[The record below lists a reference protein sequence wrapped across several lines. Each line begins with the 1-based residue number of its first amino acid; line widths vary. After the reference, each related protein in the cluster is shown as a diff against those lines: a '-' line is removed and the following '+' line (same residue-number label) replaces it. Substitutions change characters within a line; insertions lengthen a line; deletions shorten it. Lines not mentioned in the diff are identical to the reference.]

1 MFYQPYG
8 PENTVPSDPE
18 QISLEITTRCNLDCV
33 MCPHGLPNGMLI
45 KKDASDTLIDSLL
58 ATIDEVKYWHPIGTG
73 EPLLARGFWRIIDA
87 LEGRSSPGV
96 VMNTNGVLLTRQN
109 VERLVKA
116 PIQHVN
122 VSMDAALPETYKKIR
137 GFDLRKVVD
146 GARRLADAFARTPT
160 PAGNMLFISMVLM
173 RENIEE
179 LPGFVLL
186 AKDIGAHG
194 VYVEQLLPPTTPI
207 EQWVVR
213 RDDFEFR
220 YQDQR
225 LSGYPDLNDKYVMQ
239 ALNLADELD
248 IKLSGPE
255 LFYKQDQSAA
265 NQRPCRVVAYG
276 H

>member
-239 ALNLADELD
+239 ALDLADELD

>member
-8 PENTVPSDPE
+8 PENTVPPDPE

-45 KKDASDTLIDSLL
+45 KKDASDALIDSLL

-73 EPLLARGFWRIIDA
+73 EPLLAPGFWRIIDA

-146 GARRLADAFARTPT
+146 
-160 PAGNMLFISMVLM
+160 
-173 RENIEE
+173 
-179 LPGFVLL
+179 
-186 AKDIGAHG
+186 
-194 VYVEQLLPPTTPI
+194 
-207 EQWVVR
+207 
-213 RDDFEFR
+213 
-220 YQDQR
+220 
-225 LSGYPDLNDKYVMQ
+225 
-239 ALNLADELD
+239 
-248 IKLSGPE
+248 
-255 LFYKQDQSAA
+255 
-265 NQRPCRVVAYG
+265 PCC
-276 H
+276 